1 MKSQDV
7 VNFKSKIAQM
17 IMDLDIPMDFEEIMD
32 FIEVPPQK
40 AMGDY
45 ALPCFKLAKTLKKS
59 PMLIADNL
67 SAKIMSNKPD
77 FIDYTDST
85 NGYLNMFVTKTVFI
99 KYVLESLLSKGEA
112 FGSSSIGEGKNVL
125 IDFSSPNIAKPFH
138 VGHFKAT
145 VLGSSLYN
153 IYKFCGFNCTGIN
166 YLGDWGTQ
174 FGKLIVAYKLW
185 SNKDEVEKDPVK
197 VLYSLYVK
205 FHEEAEKDPSLTKE
219 AQQWFKNMEDGDQE
233 ALSLW
238 QWFKEESMNE
248 FQKLYNILGVK
259 FDVLDGE
266 SNYNSK
272 VNDVVELL
280 ESKNLLQQ
288 SNGADIVD
296 LSEYGLSPCLI
307 KKSDGASLY
316 ATRDIAAAID
326 RKEKYDFD
334 KALYVVAVQQNLHFQ
349 QWFKVVELLGFNWYK
364 DLNHVGFGMVS
375 LETGTIK
382 TRTGN
387 VIFIGDVLTKA
398 IDKVK
403 AIMEIK
409 NNKLKNKEEV
419 SAKIAVGAMIYSFL
433 SDTSYKDSVF
443 SLDKVLDFNGE
454 TGPYLQYTYAR
465 VSSILKKVNLELDS
479 NIDPLLLPEESAI
492 SVFQI
497 AHDFPS
503 TVIKAMEKNEP
514 SVIASMLMDLAHAFN
529 SFYHTSKVVV
539 QDEALMKSRLSVVKV
554 TEVVMYNG
562 LKLLGMVPLEKI

>member
-1 MKSQDV
+1 
-7 VNFKSKIAQM
+7 M
-17 IMDLDIPMDFEEIMD
+17 IMELHVPMGLQEIMD
-32 FIEVPPQK
+32 IIEVPPQK
-40 AMGDY
+40 EMGDY
-45 ALPCFKLAKTLKKS
+45 ALPCFKLAKALKKS
-59 PMLIADNL
+59 PKLIADEL
-67 SAKIMSNKPD
+67 SEKIMSNKPE
-77 FIDYTDST
+77 FIDYTESVS
-85 NGYLNMFVTKTVFI
+85 GYLNMFVKKTVFM
-99 KYVLESLLSKGEA
+99 KRVLEYVLGKGEA
-112 FGSSSIGEGKNVL
+112 FGSSSIGKGKNVL

-145 VLGSSLYN
+145 ILGYSLYN
-153 IYKFCGFNCTGIN
+153 IYKFCGFNCIGLN

-185 SNKDEVEKDPVK
+185 SNKDEVEKDPIK

-205 FHEEAEKDPSLTKE
+205 FHEEAEKDSTLTKE
-219 AQQWFKNMEDGDQE
+219 AQQWFKKMEDGDPE

-238 QWFKEESMNE
+238 QWFKEESMKE
-248 FQKLYNILGVK
+248 FQKLYDILGVK

-272 VNDVVELL
+272 VNDVIMLL

-288 SNGADIVD
+288 SNGAYIVD

-326 RKEKYDFD
+326 RKEKYAFD

-349 QWFKVVELLGFNWYK
+349 QWFKVIELLGFNWYK
-364 DLNHVGFGMVS
+364 ELAHVGFGMVS

-387 VIFIGDVLTKA
+387 VVFIGDVLTKA
-398 IDKVK
+398 IEKIR
-403 AIMEIK
+403 AIMESK
-409 NNKLKNKEEV
+409 NNNLENKEEV
-419 SAKIAVGAMIYSFL
+419 SVKVAVGAMIYSFL
-433 SDTSYKDSVF
+433 SDTSYKDTVF

-465 VSSILKKVNLELDS
+465 VSSILKKTDMELDS
-479 NIDPLLLPEESAI
+479 NIEPSLLPEESALK
-492 SVFQI
+492 VFQI
-497 AHDFPS
+497 AHDFPNA
-503 TVIKAMEKNEP
+503 VILAMEKNEP
-514 SVIASMLMDLAHAFN
+514 SAIANVLMDLAHAFN

-539 QDEALMKSRLSVVKV
+539 QDEALMKARLSVVKI
-554 TEVVMYNG
+554 TEIVMHNG
-562 LKLLGMVPLEKI
+562 LKLLGMVPLKEI